1 MCGPAQGVVFL
12 THPHQMRKHRR
23 IVRTAAVLLLLLLC
37 NFVNADTRVSSVS
50 IPPLLFWSC
59 FSNKGQSRSY
69 VSNLGLLHR
78 AAGLLSSPAPVMV
91 ASRCFS
97 HTLTGSCELPD
108 FCVALQMLLV
118 VISQTMRCSKE
129 TVTSCLHDCLCSCV
143 MKYTNTFTC
152 FHTCMYLWYFSLFAL
167 FSDLISQIVKV
178 ICR

>member
-23 IVRTAAVLLLLLLC
+23 IVRTAAVLLLLC

-78 AAGLLSSPAPVMV
+78 AAGLLSSPAPV
-91 ASRCFS
+91 SW
-97 HTLTGSCELPD
+97 LLPD
-108 FCVALQMLLV
+108 AFLIQSLAAVSSM
-118 VISQTMRCSKE
+118 
-129 TVTSCLHDCLCSCV
+129 
-143 MKYTNTFTC
+143 TF
-152 FHTCMYLWYFSLFAL
+152 
-167 FSDLISQIVKV
+167 V
-178 ICR
+178 

>member
-1 MCGPAQGVVFL
+1 MQ
-12 THPHQMRKHRR
+12 
-23 IVRTAAVLLLLLLC
+23 
-37 NFVNADTRVSSVS
+37 TRVLVASQF
-50 IPPLLFWSC
+50 PPLLFWSC